1 MLPFNHKQR
10 ERCRGAAAHNRG
22 TSAIL
27 KDMDDAKEEVRARL
41 SIEDVVGEYVQLK
54 RAGRSFK
61 GLSPFTSEKT
71 PSFIVSPEKQIWHDF
86 SSNKGGDVFSF
97 IMEVEG
103 VDFRQALEQL
113 ARKAGVDLTLYQTR
127 GKDTAKRKKRLL
139 EATRLAAAYYQ
150 HSLLRNQHAL
160 EYVFKKRGF
169 TKETV
174 SAFRIGYA
182 PEQGKA
188 LVQFLTKKGFSQKE
202 LDDAGLTNRFGTDLF
217 RGRMMVPL
225 LDESGQA
232 IGFTGRIIV
241 DDPSAPK
248 YLNTP
253 ATLLYDKSRHI
264 FGLSQAK
271 EAIRKGGYS
280 VLVEGN
286 LDVVSSHQ
294 AGVAAVVATAGTALT
309 EFQLKAL
316 RRLSPQVRLAFDG
329 DKAGVVATER
339 AIPIASGLDIRL
351 SVVTLPSS
359 AKDPDELIQQDV
371 ALWQQAIDAAQPAV
385 DWVLQHHARQ
395 NDLKTGEGKSQFSS
409 AALGVIATLHD
420 PVEQDHYQQMVA
432 AMVGTS
438 IDAIKEKAASTRREE
453 TKKPL
458 KAVAPAA
465 TSSQPVYTHLDT
477 VLGLGLLYPSLR
489 EVFESAEPELFDN
502 DRQRVV
508 ARYLASH
515 DEPIGDRLPPE
526 LQELDEYG
534 KVVILRAEKRYEG
547 WREDDMR
554 LEIAELLRRCRTEQK
569 KQELEKQ
576 IRSAEDRGDE
586 VDIERLRKEH
596 YTLMKEVKR
605 G

>member
-1 MLPFNHKQR
+1 
-10 ERCRGAAAHNRG
+10 
-22 TSAIL
+22 
-27 KDMDDAKEEVRARL
+27 MDDAKEEVRARL

-97 IMEVEG
+97 IMAVEG

-113 ARKAGVDLTLYQTR
+113 ARKAGVDLTLYQTK
-127 GKDTAKRKKRLL
+127 GKGTAERKKKLL
-139 EATRLAAAYYQ
+139 EATRLAVAYYQ

-174 SAFRIGYA
+174 AAFRIGYA

-188 LVQFLTKKGFSQKE
+188 LVQFLAKKGFTKKD

-232 IGFTGRIIV
+232 IGFTGRIIA
-241 DDPSAPK
+241 DDPNAPK

-264 FGLSQAK
+264 FGFSQAK

-329 DKAGVVATER
+329 DKAGVAATER
-339 AIPIASGLDIRL
+339 AIPIASHLDIGL
-351 SVVTLPSS
+351 TVVTLPGS

-371 ALWQQAIDAAQPAV
+371 ALWRQAIDQAQPAV
-385 DWVLQHHARQ
+385 DWVIQHHAAQ
-395 NDLKTGEGKSQFSS
+395 NDLTTGEGKSKFSS
-409 AALGVIATLHD
+409 AALTIIATLHD

-432 AMVGTS
+432 AMIGTS
-438 IDAIKEKAASTRREE
+438 IDAIKKKAATTKSEE

-458 KAVAPAA
+458 KTVHAA
-465 TSSQPVYTHLDT
+465 TDSSQPEYTHLDT
-477 VLGLGLLYPSLR
+477 ALGLGLLYPNLR
-489 EVFESAEPELFDN
+489 AVFEGLEPDFFKDE
-502 DRQRVV
+502 RQQVV
-508 ARYLASH
+508 VRYLLAH
-515 DEPIGDRLPPE
+515 ADPITDILPSE
-526 LQELDEYG
+526 LQQLDEYG

-554 LEIAELLRRCRTEQK
+554 LEIAELLRRSKIEQK
-569 KQELEKQ
+569 KHALEHQ
-576 IRSAEDRGDE
+576 IRIAEEKGDE
-586 VDIERLRKEH
+586 TEVERLREEH
-596 YTLMKEVKR
+596 YTLIKEVKR
-605 G
+605 GQ